1 MGYICPYCGEGLP
14 EDTPCPC
21 TMGPDDGD
29 DELRALI
36 RGPLTREI
44 ENTGSPVRQFF
55 DERFTSGLRD
65 LQRRFRQAAPPMAVP
80 PVPQTEANPGTFGGA
95 ADWLLRFMV
104 RPDPSVDLAL
114 AGAVSLGRG
123 MMMAIIDLAG
133 MLGAETSPDRPAGFT
148 GPVAGSIVDQE
159 TLARGCWAL
168 TLATEAFRSSQ
179 AAAMGPLARF
189 RGGPVTADALLSL
202 APPAGLD
209 QLIRFRHVFETAL
222 IPQLATRPGAWV
234 LGPTFSGSAMI
245 GGADGDLIAAGLLL
259 ELKTSAKLT
268 LAAKDLYQ
276 LIGYALL
283 DFDDEYK
290 LAELGIFSARY
301 AYMANWS
308 LDALLEELAGR
319 RVSVETVRR
328 EFHHLLL
335 THRSP
340 AR

>member
-1 MGYICPYCGEGLP
+1 
-14 EDTPCPC
+14 
-21 TMGPDDGD
+21 
-29 DELRALI
+29 
-36 RGPLTREI
+36 
-44 ENTGSPVRQFF
+44 
-55 DERFTSGLRD
+55 
-65 LQRRFRQAAPPMAVP
+65 
-80 PVPQTEANPGTFGGA
+80 
-95 ADWLLRFMV
+95 
-104 RPDPSVDLAL
+104 
-114 AGAVSLGRG
+114 
-123 MMMAIIDLAG
+123 
-133 MLGAETSPDRPAGFT
+133 
-148 GPVAGSIVDQE
+148 
-159 TLARGCWAL
+159 
-168 TLATEAFRSSQ
+168 
-179 AAAMGPLARF
+179 
-189 RGGPVTADALLSL
+189 
-202 APPAGLD
+202 
-209 QLIRFRHVFETAL
+209 
-222 IPQLATRPGAWV
+222 
-234 LGPTFSGSAMI
+234 MI